1 MSKRRQKGTR
11 NHRSLNLFE
20 KEWLSADV
28 GFSIVKRGALKIKGP
43 KINIKNTIQQTK
55 NMLEI
60 GMQKKMKKQTKR
72 DHNLDPKGSP
82 KLEKPM

>member
-20 KEWLSADV
+20 KEWRSADV
-28 GFSIVKRGALKIKGP
+28 GFTLVKRSILKIKGH

-55 NMLEI
+55 NFFEI
-60 GMQKKMKKQTKR
+60 GMQKI
-72 DHNLDPKGSP
+72 
-82 KLEKPM
+82 